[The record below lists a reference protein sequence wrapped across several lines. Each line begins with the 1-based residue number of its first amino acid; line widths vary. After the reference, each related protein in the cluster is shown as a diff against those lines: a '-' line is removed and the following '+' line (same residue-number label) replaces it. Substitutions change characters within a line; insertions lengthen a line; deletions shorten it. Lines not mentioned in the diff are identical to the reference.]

1 MQLIL
6 EIEDQRAS
14 FVLELLGQL
23 KGVSAKPLTNSELE
37 AQLLKSEIQEAVANL
52 NLVKKGKMQS
62 KPLNVLLDEL

>member
-1 MQLIL
+1 MQLIV

-23 KGVSAKPLTNSELE
+23 KGVNTKPLTNSELE

-52 NLVKKGKMQS
+52 NLVKKGKMKS
-62 KPLNVLLDEL
+62 